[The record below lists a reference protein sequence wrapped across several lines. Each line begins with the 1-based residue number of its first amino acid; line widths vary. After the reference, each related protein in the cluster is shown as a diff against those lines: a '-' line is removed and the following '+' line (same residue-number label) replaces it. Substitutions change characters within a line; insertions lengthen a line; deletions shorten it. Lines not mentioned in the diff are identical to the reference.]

1 MEILENQLDCTRC
14 SFHGSDFK
22 STQIHMGTIHPEFCE
37 EIDTGGLG
45 KLVFYQKS
53 ARLFHCHRCF
63 FTSKLFANVYYH
75 ILSQHAVPD
84 KWRKETKPIVEP
96 KSEPASEVD
105 SEKNDS
111 ESLESEDD
119 KYVDEQDQSKTNEAV
134 KSEENDTLT
143 SWPEKAPT
151 QDYPDNSDSDFK
163 SNSIE
168 KVSEMSAETKDK
180 ESFSEPDL
188 LESESSNTSSSL
200 KKTSSVRAKVGIEFS
215 DDAASSLSKDI
226 PEFSD
231 DDDEPALPGGIPH
244 FSEDEETAPQAKE
257 AESSS
262 EDDLIPDQ
270 SRGIEDISEDEM
282 PPEEKPTDNMSE
294 DEAAPVPSK
303 DLQNSSEEEE
313 NASATGKEM
322 DFSEDNEED
331 APAPSK
337 EIMDFSEEDDEE
349 STIIPKNAMDF
360 SDEEETA
367 NAAKNI
373 MEFSEG
379 EETTNVSKHVM
390 EFSEEGT
397 SGLSKDIMEFSEE
410 DDTPAISKGIMEF
423 SDEDEAYSP
432 SKDMPK
438 YLEGNTTPTQLK
450 DSEYTDDAPTSVV
463 KGSSPFSEDEQIPDE
478 GTPSEPKD
486 FAGTSANINIPA
498 RLPGVAHFS
507 EYKAT
512 PWSKDRLETINT
524 TDISLTVHETID
536 ASDDKDGFG
545 KDEEI
550 LKHVK
555 RVKGRFHCLLCD
567 CRPLKRGPILHHLI
581 TRHNMPSPFI
591 CKTCGKTF
599 VMETHLKNHL
609 ASHTKGLYK
618 CHRCN
623 FQTDHPRGFKKHQT
637 HCDNRH
643 KEEAIKPVD
652 DVKAVDE
659 VKAVDA
665 IAPLDAITPLDDI
678 TPLDAIT
685 AADAIKPLDFNDIH
699 EDDNEED

>member
-1 MEILENQLDCTRC
+1 MEVLQNQLDCSRC
-14 SFHGSDFK
+14 SFHGSDYK
-22 STQIHMGTIHPEFCE
+22 VTQIHMGTIHPEFCE
-37 EIDTGGLG
+37 EINTGGLG

-63 FTSKLFANVYYH
+63 FTSKMFANVYYH
-75 ILSQHAVPD
+75 ILNQHTLTD
-84 KWRKETKPIVEP
+84 KWSKEAKPIVEP
-96 KSEPASEVD
+96 KSEPASD

-119 KYVDEQDQSKTNEAV
+119 KYVKEPDRNKINDIV

-143 SWPEKAPT
+143 SWPEKVPSREN
-151 QDYPDNSDSDFK
+151 PENSDSDFK
-163 SNSIE
+163 SSSIE
-168 KVSEMSAETKDK
+168 KISEMSAETKDK
-180 ESFSEPDL
+180 ESSSDPDL
-188 LESESSNTSSSL
+188 PESESSNNSSNLIKPRSPMN
-200 KKTSSVRAKVGIEFS
+200 AKVGAELS
-215 DDAASSLSKDI
+215 DNDAASFPSKDI
-226 PEFSD
+226 PEFSDD

-244 FSEDEETAPQAKE
+244 FSEDEETAPQTKE

-262 EDDLIPDQ
+262 EDDPLLDP

-282 PPEEKPTDNMSE
+282 PPEEKPMDNMSE
-294 DEAAPVPSK
+294 DEAAPALLK
-303 DLQNSSEEEE
+303 DPVVSSEEEE
-313 NASATGKEM
+313 NISVAGKEM
-322 DFSEDNEED
+322 DFSEEDEED
-331 APAPSK
+331 APALQK
-337 EIMDFSEEDDEE
+337 DIMEFSEEEE
-349 STIIPKNAMDF
+349 EETTTIPKNAMDF
-360 SDEEETA
+360 SDDEETA
-367 NAAKNI
+367 NATKNI

-379 EETTNVSKHVM
+379 EETTSVSKHVM

-410 DDTPAISKGIMEF
+410 EDETPAISKGIMEF
-423 SDEDEAYSP
+423 SDEDDLYP
-432 SKDMPK
+432 QSKDMPK
-438 YLEGNTTPTQLK
+438 YLEGNSTPTQPK
-450 DSEYTDDAPTSVV
+450 DSEYTDDANASVL
-463 KGSSPFSEDEQIPDE
+463 KESSPISEDNKIPEEATSGDQ
-478 GTPSEPKD
+478 KD
-486 FAGTSANINIPA
+486 SSVRTSTNINVTA
-498 RLPGVAHFS
+498 RLPGVLHVS

-524 TDISLTVHETID
+524 KDISLTVHETVD
-536 ASDDKDGFG
+536 VSEDKDGFV

-618 CHRCN
+618 CHRCS

-637 HCDNRH
+637 HCENRH
-643 KEEAIKPVD
+643 KEDVVKPVVD
-652 DVKAVDE
+652 FSDVR
-659 VKAVDA
+659 
-665 IAPLDAITPLDDI
+665 
-678 TPLDAIT
+678 
-685 AADAIKPLDFNDIH
+685 
-699 EDDNEED
+699 EDDKEEKDGL